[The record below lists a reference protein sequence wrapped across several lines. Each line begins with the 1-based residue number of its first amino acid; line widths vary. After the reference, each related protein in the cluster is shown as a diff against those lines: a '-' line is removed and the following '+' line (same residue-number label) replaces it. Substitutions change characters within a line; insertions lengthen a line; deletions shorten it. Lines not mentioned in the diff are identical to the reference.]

1 MTDAFLVISAQ
12 GVSLLLRLS
21 QTKLQAGFTFTP
33 FTYAY

>member
-12 GVSLLLRLS
+12 GVLHRLS